1 MATVLPVYVKQTL
14 NYQALLF
21 ISWFIPLPK
30 KCENLG
36 CHVTFIFAY
45 KQSTHTH
52 THNHKRRHRKQV
64 LKSDSG
70 PSQCGDEGKKK
81 VEKAQIAGKKKG
93 GKRMSVCGNTSTNFS
108 FLRAHLLLWKL
119 WGRTRRPRHPVGG
132 AWKRGRK
139 DTPFCWEDRKRNLI
153 RKSSKRANYPQFWK
167 ALTDRAANQQPTS
180 DEELTRLRT
189 KA

>member
-93 GKRMSVCGNTSTNFS
+93 GKTNECLWKHINQL
-108 FLRAHLLLWKL
+108 FLPAGSPVALEAVRADSEAPPPCRGGLEKGAKGHPLLL
-119 WGRTRRPRHPVGG
+119 RR
-132 AWKRGRK
+132 
-139 DTPFCWEDRKRNLI
+139 
-153 RKSSKRANYPQFWK
+153 
-167 ALTDRAANQQPTS
+167 
-180 DEELTRLRT
+180 
-189 KA
+189 